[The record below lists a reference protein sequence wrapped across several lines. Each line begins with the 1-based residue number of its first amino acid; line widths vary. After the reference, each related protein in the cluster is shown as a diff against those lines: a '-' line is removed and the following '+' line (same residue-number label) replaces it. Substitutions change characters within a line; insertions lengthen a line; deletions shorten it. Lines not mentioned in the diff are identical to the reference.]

1 MKDAEGIQWL
11 LLFLSQLFFS
21 PLVQVLVYKYVAA
34 TQGWTM
40 PDVGFFRT
48 LLLTYLLPLLVGFFV
63 LIYYIL
69 AKFTNIN
76 EGPYFMKH
84 RQLAL
89 LTLLSVV
96 PIIFDYIAIVSY
108 AANDSS

>member
-11 LLFLSQLFFS
+11 LLFLSQLIFS
-21 PLVQVLVYKYVAA
+21 PLVQVLIYKYVAA

-48 LLLTYLLPLLVGFFV
+48 LLFTYLLPLFFGFFV
-63 LIYYIL
+63 LIYYIV
-69 AKFTNIN
+69 AKFDNIN
-76 EGPYFMKH
+76 QGPFFMKH

-108 AANDSS
+108 SANDSI